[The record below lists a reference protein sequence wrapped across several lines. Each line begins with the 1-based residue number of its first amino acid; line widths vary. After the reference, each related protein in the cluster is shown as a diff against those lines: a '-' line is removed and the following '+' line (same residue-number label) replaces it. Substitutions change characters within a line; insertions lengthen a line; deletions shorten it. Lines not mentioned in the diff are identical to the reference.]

1 MEKIYRLL
9 SEHNEEFN
17 NLVNDFYK
25 KKYPMKKKK
34 SIKSKIKTM
43 GKVYE
48 NLTFTSNYIE
58 ILKDVSKFFTYHQM
72 SQFFGADMSDNVN
85 GFSESRIRKKNHSQ
99 N

>member
-43 GKVYE
+43 GK
-48 NLTFTSNYIE
+48 
-58 ILKDVSKFFTYHQM
+58 
-72 SQFFGADMSDNVN
+72 
-85 GFSESRIRKKNHSQ
+85 
-99 N
+99 